1 VTATHIEN
9 SNRKTRL
16 QFALF
21 TVIAAVVAALAS
33 WSSAA
38 LALEVWVMFAGFIA
52 WFTRPTSVRNGVYSI
67 ICLFLGIALG
77 ALAHIAT
84 VALSP
89 PLGSLA
95 LPFVV
100 FVVGVVIVGLRT
112 THVVDNMLA
121 WFLGLVTF
129 FAAEVEIEFWTLLE
143 LGSACAI
150 GGFAGWACQALN
162 RRWAGAE

>member
-1 VTATHIEN
+1 MSTTHIEN

-16 QFALF
+16 QFVLF

-33 WSSAA
+33 WSSAV
-38 LALEVWVMFAGFIA
+38 LALEVWAMFAGFIA
-52 WFTRPTSVRNGVYSI
+52 WFTRPMSARAGVYSM

-84 VALSP
+84 EALTPS
-89 PLGSLA
+89 LGAFA
-95 LPFVV
+95 LPLVV
-100 FVVGVVIVGLRT
+100 FVVGVLIVGLRT
-112 THVVDNMLA
+112 TRVVDNMLA
-121 WFLGLVTF
+121 WFIGLVTF
-129 FAAEVEIEFWTLLE
+129 FAAEVEIAPGTLLE

-162 RRWAGAE
+162 RWAGTE

>member
-1 VTATHIEN
+1 VSSTHIEN
-9 SNRKTRL
+9 SNRQTRL
-16 QFALF
+16 QFVLF

-38 LALEVWVMFAGFIA
+38 LALEVWAMFAGFIA
-52 WFTRPTSVRNGVYSI
+52 WFTRPTSVRDGVYSI

-84 VALSP
+84 QALTPS
-89 PLGSLA
+89 LGVLA
-95 LPFVV
+95 LPLVV
-100 FVVGVVIVGLRT
+100 FVVGLVIVGLRT
-112 THVVDNMLA
+112 TRVVDNMLA
-121 WFLGLVTF
+121 WFIGLVTF
-129 FAAEVEIEFWTLLE
+129 FAAEIELAFGPLLE

-162 RRWAGAE
+162 RRWAGA